1 MTNAQSFVLRLE
13 TNEKKWPHIVATALQ
28 QHDNS
33 EKIYLLA
40 RVRPMVPVPQNK
52 SRIISEPS
60 PLSPADSPISLY
72 RTSACFVLVW
82 KKELADIWN
91 VSPLNISVMVG
102 FPYKV
107 YSSSPTDVLPTD
119 VFTLFMILTYINT
132 TGISIL

>member
-1 MTNAQSFVLRLE
+1 M
-13 TNEKKWPHIVATALQ
+13 
-28 QHDNS
+28 
-33 EKIYLLA
+33 
-40 RVRPMVPVPQNK
+40 
-52 SRIISEPS
+52 
-60 PLSPADSPISLY
+60 
-72 RTSACFVLVW
+72 
-82 KKELADIWN
+82 ADIWN